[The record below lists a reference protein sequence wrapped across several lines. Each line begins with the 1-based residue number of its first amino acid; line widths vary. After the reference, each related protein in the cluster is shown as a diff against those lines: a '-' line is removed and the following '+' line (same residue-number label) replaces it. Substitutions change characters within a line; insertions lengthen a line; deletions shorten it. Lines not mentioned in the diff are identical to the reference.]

1 MSESDTKEQILDA
14 AEQIFGAKGFA
25 GTSLRDVTRRAG
37 VNLAAVNYHFGSK
50 EGLLRAVLDRRI
62 SPVNQKRLKL
72 LAQVEATAGEEPPSV
87 EAILEAYI
95 SPSLHLFG
103 SLGKQG
109 VMLMRFFGHSH
120 TEPDKLVQKMVQEQ
134 FGEIAQ
140 RFIEALQRGLPHLP
154 REEIYWRFQFA
165 VGALIFVLT
174 SIGRTEKLPGFPTSQ
189 VDVNVTIGRLVA
201 FLAAGFHS
209 PVQSTQNG
217 DRSDEEIIVAR

>member
-25 GTSLRDVTRRAG
+25 GTSLRDITRKAG

-103 SLGKQG
+103 SLGKRG
-109 VMLMRFFGHSH
+109 MMLMRFFGS
-120 TEPDKLVQKMVQEQ
+120 TFQVVQVTMPTGFESVLS
-134 FGEIAQ
+134 Q
-140 RFIEALQRGLPHLP
+140 RERP
-154 REEIYWRFQFA
+154 RCRLSQA
-165 VGALIFVLT
+165 VRVPAPAPSRV
-174 SIGRTEKLPGFPTSQ
+174 P
-189 VDVNVTIGRLVA
+189 
-201 FLAAGFHS
+201 
-209 PVQSTQNG
+209 
-217 DRSDEEIIVAR
+217 